1 MLRLPGSRPYRK
13 ILSTAFGKRASGSA
27 RSGPVAAGFASL
39 PGRPPLP
46 LIKVFVEGVG
56 ELIALVDSGAS
67 ITAIKKSTANKL
79 LCEEVEIPAERKI
92 RAVNN
97 CPVKVDSVVQLNVC
111 WKGGKTFL
119 KRVAVLHSTPFSL
132 ILGIDWIVG
141 SGSSLVVEEG
151 VLAVVPPQEL
161 QNKCAAAQADSG
173 SSDGECEFPAISD
186 DLMASF
192 TEHQPQYVPPW
203 PPSRA
208 SGPAGVN
215 HVEDFSFVSKLQL
228 GSNVTPDEKAQVVK
242 LLQQHRKCFPV
253 GERDFGRTTAAEHSI
268 DTGDAKPIKTAPYRV
283 SSCERRLI
291 NEKVDDMIRDGIVQ
305 PSTSSWAAPVVMV
318 RKKNNEHRFCVDFRK
333 LNAVTRRDMYPL
345 PRVDDVLDRLAGAKY
360 FTCLDLKSGYWQ
372 VPVAAKDRHKTAFVT
387 SDGLFEFN
395 AMPFGLAN
403 APPTFQRLMDSVLGP
418 LKWTACMV
426 S

>member
-1 MLRLPGSRPYRK
+1 M
-13 ILSTAFGKRASGSA
+13 
-27 RSGPVAAGFASL
+27 
-39 PGRPPLP
+39 
-46 LIKVFVEGVG
+46 
-56 ELIALVDSGAS
+56 
-67 ITAIKKSTANKL
+67 
-79 LCEEVEIPAERKI
+79 
-92 RAVNN
+92 
-97 CPVKVDSVVQLNVC
+97 
-111 WKGGKTFL
+111 
-119 KRVAVLHSTPFSL
+119 
-132 ILGIDWIVG
+132 GIDWIVG

-151 VLAVVPPQEL
+151 VLAVVPPQKL
-161 QNKCAAAQADSG
+161 QNKYAAAQADSG
-173 SSDGECEFPAISD
+173 SSDGECEFPMISD

-192 TEHQPQYVPPW
+192 TENQPQYVPPW

-228 GSNVTPDEKAQVVK
+228 GSNVTADEKAEIVK

-253 GERDFGRTTAAEHSI
+253 GERDFGRTTVAEHSI
-268 DTGDAKPIKTAPYRV
+268 DTGDAKPIKTTPYRV
-283 SSCERRLI
+283 SPSERRLI

-318 RKKNNEHRFCVDFRK
+318 RKKNYEHRFCVDFRK

-360 FTCLDLKSGYWQ
+360 FTCFDLKSGYWQ
-372 VPVAAKDRHKTAFVT
+372 VPVAPKDRHKTAFVT

-395 AMPFGLAN
+395 AMPFELAN

-426 S
+426 YLDDILVFGKTFEEHMNNLSLVLTAL